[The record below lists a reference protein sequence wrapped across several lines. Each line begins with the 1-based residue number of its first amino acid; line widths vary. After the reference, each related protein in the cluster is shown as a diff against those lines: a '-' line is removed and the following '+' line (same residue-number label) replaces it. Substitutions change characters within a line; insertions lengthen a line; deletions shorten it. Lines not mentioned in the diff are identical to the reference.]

1 MLNSLFTYF
10 KLAVLGAA
18 IIFGYL
24 YFNQLEETKRVEA
37 NLNRV
42 RRMHKTV
49 SGLYISQSDVLIAT
63 QSELNSAKKKN
74 AVDRSDYEK
83 LLVKAE
89 ERIKKAEIEVK
100 DLKYIIMTEI
110 EAKDSGIAEVDTAYI
125 DSLKTLNI
133 KLKTREFGHFI
144 VDVDTI
150 KVDASNPSKIKVNQP
165 IIKASYKTEIDVF
178 INMYKEKNGKRIK
191 YLKNLRFWLP
201 WKDEST
207 IMADDP
213 NATITGNTTITWE

>member
-1 MLNSLFTYF
+1 MLNSIFTYF

-18 IIFGYL
+18 IVFGCL
-24 YFNQLEETKRVEA
+24 YFRQVEKTKRVET

-63 QSELNSAKKKN
+63 QSELHSAKKKSD
-74 AVDRSDYEK
+74 ADRSDYEK

-110 EAKDSGIAEVDTAYI
+110 EAKDSGRAEVDTAYI

-133 KLKTREFGHFI
+133 KLKTREFGHFV

>member
-49 SGLYISQSDVLIAT
+49 SGLFISQSDVLVAT

-74 AVDRSDYEK
+74 SADRSEYEK
-83 LLVKAE
+83 VLVKAE

-100 DLKYIIMTEI
+100 NLKYIIMTEI
-110 EAKDSGIAEVDTAYI
+110 SAKDSGTAEVDTAYI

-133 KLKTREFGHFI
+133 KLKTREFGHFT

-150 KVDASNPSKIKVNQP
+150 KVDASNPSRIKVNQP
-165 IIKASYKTEIDVF
+165 IIKAYYKTEIDVF

-207 IMADDP
+207 IMAEDP